1 MFRYC
6 PILSRRVDPAIEIHL
21 GHSRWSVDRLS
32 GPKARGYLGLARSS
46 PTDEVSVA
54 NTKSLR
60 QFPYP
65 DASRSLPLPIH
76 RLPMPI
82 IRLPQPIPLSLASTT
97 LNPLASLAAPLHFSS
112 LILSF
117 SPWPSLDPLP
127 SSSLA
132 SSPSINPGSSRQ
144 NRLLLPRERSVAA
157 VASLHVVPSYSLPR
171 FGRSFSA
178 PIAQSRAHNAPIAAP
193 SFRNVVGC
201 RPAKRRSHIESPA
214 VLGARPVLPPSA
226 LVVTQ
231 ELHPSEQCRFL
242 PKSSRRPAAVAR
254 L

>member
-1 MFRYC
+1 MHLALF
-6 PILSRRVDPAIEIHL
+6 LSQSTPPFVHNQTPST
-21 GHSRWSVDRLS
+21 HS
-32 GPKARGYLGLARSS
+32 
-46 PTDEVSVA
+46 
-54 NTKSLR
+54 
-60 QFPYP
+60 
-65 DASRSLPLPIH
+65 PLP
-76 RLPMPI
+76 RLHD
-82 IRLPQPIPLSLASTT
+82 PQSPRFPCRSFAFLFSHPLLLSLAV
-97 LNPLASLAAPLHFSS
+97 
-112 LILSF
+112 
-117 SPWPSLDPLP
+117 PWPLP
-127 SSSLA
+127 SSFLA

-144 NRLLLPRERSVAA
+144 SRLLLPRERFVAA
-157 VASLHVVPSYSLPR
+157 VASLHVVPSCSLPR